1 MLDFPASG
9 EALWRLYDA
18 TGIRPEYILP
28 VLWHESNFVTTVI
41 NSIGCAGINQM
52 CSGALAG
59 IGVDAQTYA
68 SWPASAQIDHGVR
81 AYMTPYAGQ
90 LHSGA
95 RAYQANFLPATL
107 STKTQLSDVLASA
120 PSDFY
125 EWNKSLDPNGD
136 GQITIQDLADVVAKA
151 AAVPQVQRAIAQ
163 TYALRPDEV
172 EQDPAYGTDFGGSA
186 VSPTGLTTLQA
197 LAISLGIAAA
207 AGLGYAYL
215 TTTPRQRRRMLQAVL
230 P

>member
-68 SWPASAQIDHGVR
+68 SWPASAQIDHGVT
-81 AYMTPYAGQ
+81 AYMRPYAGQ
-90 LHSGA
+90 LYSGA
-95 RAYQANFLPATL
+95 RVYQANFLPATL
-107 STKTQLSDVLASA
+107 SSATALSDVVTASPTFVSA
-120 PSDFY
+120 NP
-125 EWNKSLDPNGD
+125 SLDVNQD
-136 GQITIQDLADVVAKA
+136 GQITLQDLADVVAKA

-163 TYALRPDEV
+163 TYTLRPDEV
-172 EQDPAYGTDFGGSA
+172 EQDPAYGTDFGGSV